1 MGTEVLKYHTVLFDL
16 DGTLT
21 DSQEGITKCVQYAL
35 RHFGIEENDFEKLK
49 LFIGPPLDDMFME
62 IYGFSK
68 EKAVEA
74 RGKYR
79 ERFQTVGMYENNP
92 YEGIIDM
99 LAELQQKGIVLAVA
113 TSKPEHFSRKILDKF
128 EMTQYFDVISGADME
143 GNHVS
148 KPDMI
153 RTAMIRLNKEVTDTD
168 GVIMIGDRKFDVE
181 GAHECGMP
189 CVGVRFGFAKPQE
202 LEDAGADFIV
212 GTVAELRELLNHICC
227 PLNER

>member
-1 MGTEVLKYHTVLFDL
+1 MGTENLKYHTILFDL

-21 DSQEGITKCVQYAL
+21 DSQEGITKCVHYAL
-35 RHFGIEENDFEKLK
+35 QHFGIEETDYEKLK

-74 RGKYR
+74 RMKYR
-79 ERFQTVGMYENNP
+79 ERFQTVGMYENSP
-92 YEGIIDM
+92 YEGIIPM
-99 LAELQQKGIVLAVA
+99 LAKLQKKGVKLAVA
-113 TSKPEHFSRKILDKF
+113 TSKPEHFSRKILDRF
-128 EMTQYFDVISGADME
+128 EMTQYFDAISGADLD

-153 RTAMIRLNKEVTDTD
+153 REAMRRLGKAVEDTK
-168 GVIMIGDRKFDVE
+168 GVLMIGDRKFDVE

-189 CVGVRFGFAKPQE
+189 CVGVRFGFAKPNE
-202 LEDAGADFIV
+202 LEQAGAEYIV
-212 GTVAELRELLNHICC
+212 ETVEELDNLLNTIC
-227 PLNER
+227 EKES

>member
-21 DSQEGITKCVQYAL
+21 DSQEGITKCVHYAL
-35 RHFGIEENDFEKLK
+35 QHFGIEETDYEKLK

-62 IYGFSK
+62 IYGFTK
-68 EKAVEA
+68 EQAVEA
-74 RGKYR
+74 RWKYR
-79 ERFQTVGMYENNP
+79 ERFQTVGMFENSP

-99 LAELQQKGIVLAVA
+99 LADLKKAGVKLAVA

-128 EMTQYFDVISGADME
+128 QMTPYFDAISGADMD

-148 KPDMI
+148 KPEMI
-153 RTAMIRLNKEVTDTD
+153 REAMRRLGKDIQDIE
-168 GVIMIGDRKFDVE
+168 GVLMVGDRKFDVE

-189 CVGVRFGFAKPQE
+189 CVGVRFGFAKPGE
-202 LEDAGADFIV
+202 LEDAGAEYIV
-212 GTVAELRELLNHICC
+212 ETVAELKQLLLDICS
-227 PLNER
+227 PA